1 MKTIVVIDDDIY
13 ISSLISILLEK
24 NGYRVIK
31 GYSGTEALLLLEK
44 ERPDLVLLDLMLP
57 GISGEEVLSKI
68 KGIPVIVISA
78 KDSPKDKVS
87 SLLGGAVDYIS
98 KPFDNDE
105 LLARITLRLR
115 ESVRK
120 ENVLCSKG
128 FTLDDSS
135 KEIKYKGHILQLT
148 RTEYSILK
156 QLIIMDG
163 TTITKSSLLNKISLD
178 TPDCTENSLKQHVSN
193 LKRKIEDVFG
203 EVKIENIWGVGFR
216 LI

>member
-135 KEIKYKGHILQLT
+135 KEIKYKGHILKLT

-193 LKRKIEDVFG
+193 LRKKIEGVASSDR
-203 EVKIENIWGVGFR
+203 IESVWGVGFR

>member
-105 LLARITLRLR
+105 LLARIALRLR

-135 KEIKYKGHILQLT
+135 KEIKYKGHILKLT

-193 LKRKIEDVFG
+193 LRKKIESVAG
-203 EVKIENIWGVGFR
+203 EVKIENIWGVVFR

>member
-135 KEIKYKGHILQLT
+135 KEIKYKGHILKLT

-193 LKRKIEDVFG
+193 LKKKIEDVSG

>member
-135 KEIKYKGHILQLT
+135 KEIKYKGHILKLT

-193 LKRKIEDVFG
+193 LRKKIESVAG

>member
-128 FTLDDSS
+128 FTLDDGS
-135 KEIKYKGHILQLT
+135 KEIKYKGHILKLT

-193 LKRKIEDVFG
+193 LKKKIEDVSG
-203 EVKIENIWGVGFR
+203 EVKIENIWGVGFK

>member
-78 KDSPKDKVS
+78 KNSPKDKVS

-135 KEIKYKGHILQLT
+135 KEIKYKDHILKLT
-148 RTEYSILK
+148 RTEYAILK
-156 QLIIMDG
+156 ELIIKDG
-163 TTITKSSLLNKISLD
+163 STITKSALLERISYD

-193 LKRKIEDVFG
+193 LRKKIEGVASSDR
-203 EVKIENIWGVGFR
+203 IESVWGVGFR

>member
-128 FTLDDSS
+128 FTLDDGS
-135 KEIKYKGHILQLT
+135 KEIKYKGHILKLT

-193 LKRKIEDVFG
+193 LKKKIEDVSG

>member
-128 FTLDDSS
+128 FTLDDGS
-135 KEIKYKGHILQLT
+135 KEIKYKGHILKLT

-193 LKRKIEDVFG
+193 LRKKIEGVSG

>member
-128 FTLDDSS
+128 FTLDDNS
-135 KEIKYKGHILQLT
+135 KEIKYKDHILKLT

-193 LKRKIEDVFG
+193 LRKKIEGVSG

>member
-128 FTLDDSS
+128 FTLDDGS
-135 KEIKYKGHILQLT
+135 KEIKYKGHILKLT
-148 RTEYSILK
+148 WTEYSILK

-193 LKRKIEDVFG
+193 LKKKIEDVSG
-203 EVKIENIWGVGFR
+203 EVKIENIWGVGFK

>member
-120 ENVLCSKG
+120 ENVLCSNG

-135 KEIKYKGHILQLT
+135 KEIKYKDHILKLT

-193 LKRKIEDVFG
+193 LRKKIESVSG

>member
-1 MKTIVVIDDDIY
+1 MT
-13 ISSLISILLEK
+13 
-24 NGYRVIK
+24 
-31 GYSGTEALLLLEK
+31 SGLH
-44 ERPDLVLLDLMLP
+44 
-57 GISGEEVLSKI
+57 
-68 KGIPVIVISA
+68 A
-78 KDSPKDKVS
+78 KRFRS
-87 SLLGGAVDYIS
+87 
-98 KPFDNDE
+98 
-105 LLARITLRLR
+105 
-115 ESVRK
+115 K

-135 KEIKYKGHILQLT
+135 KEIKYKDHILKLT

-193 LKRKIEDVFG
+193 LRKKIEGVSG

>member
-24 NGYRVIK
+24 NGSRVIK

-105 LLARITLRLR
+105 LLARIALRLR

-135 KEIKYKGHILQLT
+135 KEIKYKGHILKLT

-193 LKRKIEDVFG
+193 LRKKIESVAG

>member
-44 ERPDLVLLDLMLP
+44 ERPDLILLDLMLP

-68 KGIPVIVISA
+68 KGTPVIVISA

-120 ENVLCSKG
+120 ENVLCSNG

-135 KEIKYKGHILQLT
+135 KEIKYKDHILKLT

-193 LKRKIEDVFG
+193 LRKKIESVAG